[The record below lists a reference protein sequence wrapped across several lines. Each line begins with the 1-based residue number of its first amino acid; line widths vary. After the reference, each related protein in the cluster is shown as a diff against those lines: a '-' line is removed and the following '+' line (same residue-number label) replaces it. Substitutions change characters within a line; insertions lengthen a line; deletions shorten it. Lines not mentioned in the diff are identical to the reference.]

1 MKPIDQATLDKKYL
15 AIIPARF
22 ASTRFPGKP
31 VALLGSKPVIEHVY
45 THVRACAELTDV
57 IVATDDSR
65 IYSAVNAFGGKAVMT
80 RSDHRCGTDRC
91 VEAMDKWLATHPDI
105 RQEDLI
111 VVNIQGD
118 EPFVQPEQVIQ
129 LCHCFDQPDTDIA
142 TLARPFTTSDTFA
155 DLNNPNT
162 PKVVFDARMRA
173 ILFSRSIIPY
183 MRSIPQDEWLTRGD
197 YYRHVGMYA
206 YRADVLRKITALA
219 PSPLEL
225 AESLEQLR
233 WLENGYTIRLAITH
247 TATIGIDTTEDLHKA
262 EEILM
267 KL

>member
-1 MKPIDQATLDKKYL
+1 MKYL

-31 VALLGSKPVIEHVY
+31 VALLGGKTVIEHVF

-57 IVATDDSR
+57 IVATDDRR

-91 VEAMDKWLATHPDI
+91 VEAMDKWLAAHPDI
-105 RQEDLI
+105 RQEELV

-118 EPFVQPEQVIQ
+118 EPFVQPGQVSQ
-129 LCHCFDQPDTDIA
+129 LCHCFEQPDTDIA
-142 TLARPFTTSDTFA
+142 TLARPYTTNDTFA
-155 DLNNPNT
+155 DLANPNT
-162 PKVVFDARMRA
+162 PKVVFDAQMRA

-247 TATIGIDTTEDLHKA
+247 TATIGIDTVDDLRKA
-262 EEILM
+262 EEVLM
-267 KL
+267 KLQ